1 MPSPPSSP
9 TQQPPAITRS
19 LHDVANI
26 ARAWAKD
33 LVRRLD
39 GPERLALYQSSRA
52 SRSLVLET
60 AQQATV
66 TLRARAGLG
75 EAAWQRR
82 LARAEQDLAE
92 RGPGTTTIVLRVP
105 TPHPTAL
112 QSALSLPEPASR
124 SVTALKVLQY
134 DYPSTAD
141 SNTVQGAPQPWP
153 AADTFPIRTLHLN
166 HMCGPLPSPALL
178 PNLRELQVH
187 LWAGCWLT
195 KHTAQV
201 TRTFQVRCASI
212 APFLTQLESLSVMG
226 CWHTSHVITWEAVFG
241 STVST
246 SLRQFETDI
255 RSPSQTSQII
265 PLLITHAPQLEQLS
279 CPLAEA
285 GDASSATSGGTWAL
299 KRFVCRYVREA
310 SKLASLPA
318 TPAGLTL
325 LPAGAR
331 GLTLEFKVHS
341 AEVRKCKWYRA
352 IFTSAH
358 TRTET

>member
-9 TQQPPAITRS
+9 PQHPSAVPRS
-19 LHDVANI
+19 LEDVAAI

-39 GPERLALYQSSRA
+39 GASRLAFYQSSRA

-66 TLRARAGLG
+66 TLRARGGLS

-82 LARAEQDLAE
+82 VARAEQDLSE

-112 QSALSLPEPASR
+112 QSVLSLSEPASR

-134 DYPSTAD
+134 DYPSTAGSD
-141 SNTVQGAPQPWP
+141 TVQGAPQPWP
-153 AADTFPIRTLHLN
+153 AADSFPIRTLHLN

-178 PNLRELQVH
+178 PHLRELQVQ
-187 LWAGCWLT
+187 LWVGS
-195 KHTAQV
+195 
-201 TRTFQVRCASI
+201 TRDKYQAPIQRTLKVRCTSI

-226 CWHTSHVITWEAVFG
+226 CINTSAIIAWPRVFG
-241 STVST
+241 RQVST

-255 RSPSQTSQII
+255 HAPDQII
-265 PLLITHAPQLEQLS
+265 PLLIMHAPQLEQLS
-279 CPLAEA
+279 CPLAEPVH
-285 GDASSATSGGTWAL
+285 ATSAISGETWAL
-299 KRFVCRYVREA
+299 KRFVCRYAREA
-310 SKLASLPA
+310 SELVTLPA

-325 LPAGAR
+325 LPAGAT
-331 GLTLEFKVHS
+331 TLEVDFELHS
-341 AEVRKCKWYRA
+341 DEVSEC
-352 IFTSAH
+352 
-358 TRTET
+358 